1 VLPEAIK
8 PGKVRGS
15 WKTKF
20 KSAPNKIGLQPA
32 SMLDLRLG
40 ADHLTG
46 Q

>member
-1 VLPEAIK
+1 MAVK

-15 WKTKF
+15 SKAMF
-20 KSAPNKIGLQPA
+20 KSAPNEIGLQPA

-40 ADHLTG
+40 VGHLTG